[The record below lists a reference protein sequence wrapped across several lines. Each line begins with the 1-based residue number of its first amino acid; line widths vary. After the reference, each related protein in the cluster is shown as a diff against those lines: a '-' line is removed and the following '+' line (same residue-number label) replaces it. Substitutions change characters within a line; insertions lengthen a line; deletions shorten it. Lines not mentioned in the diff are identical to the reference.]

1 MDSKLVNDF
10 QTKVHDDLYNYLLH
24 KEAID
29 KQLPQCPDVE
39 EKWHDISRS
48 YLPDGVR
55 EYQEYPVVSL
65 GWMMLI
71 GMAMA
76 YYWDT
81 DWEGN
86 AKRTDFYEQLRDK
99 NGYDN
104 LDDTVIKDLLGYEGE
119 KAEKISDRVAECAS
133 RVYSMLAHSQAEPGT
148 AAAFGC
154 YVAALHQMYLM
165 GMAVE
170 LNALGYH
177 MTPFNPGVGG
187 IDPSSIAASLN

>member
-1 MDSKLVNDF
+1 MEPKDVKEF
-10 QTKVHDDLYNYLLH
+10 QQKVHDDLYQLLLR

-29 KQLPQCPDVE
+29 AHLPQCPDVE
-39 EKWHDISRS
+39 EKWSQISRA

-55 EYQEYPVVSL
+55 EFQEYPVVSL
-65 GWMMLI
+65 GWMMFI

-81 DWEGN
+81 DWEKYAGC
-86 AKRTDFYEQLRDK
+86 KDYYEAIRDR

-104 LDDTVIKDLLGYEGE
+104 LDDTVIKDILGYEGE
-119 KAEKISDRVAECAS
+119 KAEMVHNKVAECAS
-133 RVYSMLAHSQAEPGT
+133 RVYSLLTHNYIEPGT
-148 AAAFGC
+148 EMAFAC
-154 YVAALHQMYLM
+154 YVAALHEMYLM

-177 MTPFNPGVGG
+177 MTPFNP
-187 IDPSSIAASLN
+187 SQN